1 MIEFRV
7 LGVPVPQGSKSR
19 GVTKTGR
26 AYTRESGAERL
37 RPWRS
42 DVAGHAEIEA
52 ATHGCLAGPLTLDV
66 LFRFPMSKSALKAD
80 RERGWMPRAKNPDT
94 DKLLRAIG
102 DALTAGGLVKDDNLF
117 VDIRVRKI
125 DVWEA
130 WTGAVIRVGPLVD
143 LGAFRETAVQMPLGS
158 DQPGSG
164 IDYRWAAE

>member
-19 GVTKTGR
+19 GVTKTGKQ
-26 AYTRESGAERL
+26 YTREAGAERL

-52 ATHGCLAGPLTLDV
+52 QTHGCLEGPLVLDIV
-66 LFRFPMSKSALKAD
+66 FRFPMTKSALKVD
-80 RERGWMPRAKNPDT
+80 RVRGWMPRAKNPDT

-102 DALTAGGLVKDDNLF
+102 DALTAGGLIKDDNLF

-130 WTGAVIRVGPLVD
+130 WTGAVIRIGKVTQIGATLGDLVPL
-143 LGAFRETAVQMPLGS
+143 TPLG
-158 DQPGSG
+158 GLFTVG
-164 IDYRWAAE
+164 GE